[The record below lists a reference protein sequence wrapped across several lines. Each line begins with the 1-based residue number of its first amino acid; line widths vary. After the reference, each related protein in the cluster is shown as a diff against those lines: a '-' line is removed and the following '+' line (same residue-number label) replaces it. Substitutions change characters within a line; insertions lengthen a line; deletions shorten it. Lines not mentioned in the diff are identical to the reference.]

1 MKTITTVE
9 ELGALPEG
17 AVIAFEDIGT
27 PNAAVLA
34 STEDGPRW
42 WTTVDAPSA
51 NGDGYPHESIWSFYG
66 ESGEPGIT
74 LIHPLVFT
82 AEDELTA
89 VLPIIE
95 KQVRAAWAEE
105 IRAIEIPEHNLH
117 DQMPSDHWYAGQ
129 KIMRDEI
136 AALLEGGAE

>member
-74 LIHPLVFT
+74 LVYPLVF
-82 AEDELTA
+82 D
-89 VLPIIE
+89 
-95 KQVRAAWAEE
+95 AAWEQP
-105 IRAIEIPEHNLH
+105 IRGLCEAAIKRANDPLAARGFYGEAFPATV
-117 DQMPSDHWYAGQ
+117 YAQ
-129 KIMRDEI
+129 DIL
-136 AALLEGGAE
+136 ALLEGGAEDK

>member
-9 ELGALPEG
+9 ELEALPEG

-27 PNAAVLA
+27 PSAAVLA

-74 LIHPLVFT
+74 LVYPLVFDGGEKMVSPQASAIIAIGDKD
-82 AEDELTA
+82 AEALVRSD
-89 VLPIIE
+89 LPGVVIDF
-95 KQVRAAWAEE
+95 R
-105 IRAIEIPEHNLH
+105 
-117 DQMPSDHWYAGQ
+117 
-129 KIMRDEI
+129 
-136 AALLEGGAE
+136 

>member
-74 LIHPLVFT
+74 LIYPLVFT
-82 AEDELTA
+82 AKDVDRAEEAVARSRYAGAVVFGRTEVANLHAPDKVIARA
-89 VLPIIE
+89 VLE
-95 KQVRAAWAEE
+95 AVGEVEA
-105 IRAIEIPEHNLH
+105 
-117 DQMPSDHWYAGQ
+117 
-129 KIMRDEI
+129 
-136 AALLEGGAE
+136 

>member
-27 PNAAVLA
+27 PSAAVLA

-74 LIHPLVFT
+74 LVYPLVFDAADVDRAAEAIFDEETNT
-82 AEDELTA
+82 ADSMDRPTWNQLWDGKDNGKGPYLTLARA
-89 VLPIIE
+89 VLGTVGSVE
-95 KQVRAAWAEE
+95 A
-105 IRAIEIPEHNLH
+105 
-117 DQMPSDHWYAGQ
+117 
-129 KIMRDEI
+129 
-136 AALLEGGAE
+136 

>member
-17 AVIAFEDIGT
+17 AVIAFEDMGT
-27 PNAAVLA
+27 PSAAVLA

-74 LIHPLVFT
+74 LANTHHSQSSSREEQRIYYCADCRAYH
-82 AEDELTA
+82 LTS
-89 VLPIIE
+89 
-95 KQVRAAWAEE
+95 K
-105 IRAIEIPEHNLH
+105 
-117 DQMPSDHWYAGQ
+117 
-129 KIMRDEI
+129 K
-136 AALLEGGAE
+136 

>member
-9 ELGALPEG
+9 ELEVLPEG
-17 AVIAFEDIGT
+17 AVIAFEDMGT

-74 LIHPLVFT
+74 LIYPLVFDADDVHVATCVAST
-82 AEDELTA
+82 ANPYRKLHPSQAESVA
-89 VLPIIE
+89 
-95 KQVRAAWAEE
+95 RAALGTVGMVEA
-105 IRAIEIPEHNLH
+105 
-117 DQMPSDHWYAGQ
+117 
-129 KIMRDEI
+129 
-136 AALLEGGAE
+136 